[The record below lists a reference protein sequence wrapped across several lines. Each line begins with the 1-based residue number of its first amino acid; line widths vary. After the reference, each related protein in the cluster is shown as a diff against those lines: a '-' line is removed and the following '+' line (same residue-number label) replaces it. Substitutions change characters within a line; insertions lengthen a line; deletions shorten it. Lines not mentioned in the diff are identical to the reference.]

1 MSIKDTKDFIE
12 KAVEGGWKDKDIYK
26 GVTVESPQKYVSFWN
41 SEECCDLY
49 PFEGMNLNN
58 ILLDPLSWQA
68 VGRVEGWEGKTYA
81 GGYDV
86 DEDGEV
92 TLSKSEI
99 WHVKMNGLTP
109 ALIEGKTT
117 DEYLKTL

>member
-1 MSIKDTKDFIE
+1 MSIKDTKDFIK
-12 KAVEGGWKDKDIYK
+12 KAIEGGWNWK
-26 GVTVESPQKYVSFWN
+26 GVCMK
-41 SEECCDLY
+41 
-49 PFEGMNLNN
+49 FELGGWFHLTKEPYFQY
-58 ILLDPLSWQA
+58 ILLKPEVWQA